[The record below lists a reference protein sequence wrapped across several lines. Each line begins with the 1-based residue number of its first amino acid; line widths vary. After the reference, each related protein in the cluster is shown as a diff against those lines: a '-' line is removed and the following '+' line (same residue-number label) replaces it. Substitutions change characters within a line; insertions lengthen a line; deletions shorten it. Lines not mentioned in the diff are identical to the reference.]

1 MPHDVIWPKTVS
13 YQNAINPLEKYFF
26 SSSSLLWKQSWHS
39 TPQLCRFQEWLRKNG
54 HPDWFQLYKISLWK
68 INIETKHYTYNLPM
82 KSWFFS
88 LNLVFTTL
96 PLTNNSLHR
105 SFLLNNP
112 FFLVLLLSSVQV
124 PCLYPMA
131 RKIIVLRHSEVV
143 LCFWTGSSISWVFFI
158 S

>member
-1 MPHDVIWPKTVS
+1 MPLLNYVDFRNGWGKMDTQTDSS
-13 YQNAINPLEKYFF
+13 YIKY
-26 SSSSLLWKQSWHS
+26 SY
-39 TPQLCRFQEWLRKNG
+39 E
-54 HPDWFQLYKISLWK
+54 ISLWK

-96 PLTNNSLHR
+96 PLTNNSLHW

-143 LCFWTGSSISWVFFI
+143 WCFWTGSSISWVFLFHSHSLLIPLFI
-158 S
+158 E